1 MSTNIEALYAAGIAT
16 GRVGQLPTSMD
27 GRVPFPA
34 LDPTSAR
41 GNSNSY
47 APTNSP
53 QPVRSA
59 PTSASLNALL
69 GLTPPPATP
78 TPASPHAPTSAPTQ
92 PTVPKAPVASL
103 GKGAIGIAA
112 DAVGGRIGEAA
123 GRKLGGDLGAG
134 YGEALGTGLATA
146 GGVGLATGNPLA
158 AGVAGGVTGVAS
170 LVNSALGALGSAI
183 SAGKGLERAQANLAK
198 SNERYENA
206 LKNRAKGINPDN
218 LRNASPDNIGG
229 KDPLVGYNVSL
240 NGTINYADNGAV
252 LFTYSGQV
260 VASISAPLRYLEKRV
275 DSNSAYID
283 IGDAGPDRSILLA
296 STGGN
301 LRALINNVSINLIR
315 ADGSPQRPSDYAP
328 SPRESPP
335 NPQTRPADPSSGSPQ
350 WLPSVDLRGSDA
362 DRKAFPDFAE
372 PTSPENPFLP
382 ARPNSQPAPLAPSAP
397 QNNKAPQT
405 GSAGSSTGS
414 ASSDSSST
422 GSAPSYS
429 SPSYSTPTGSPS
441 SESVESGE
449 ASPPFQA
456 KPFESGKSNPSEQFD
471 PVDVNTGLTRS
482 EFEKAKEADTA
493 KRRAQQLAPQVAAA
507 NSDAKKI
514 EEQLKNLSTVPRQDL
529 GGKSP
534 QEFQREQYQN
544 SIKNDEIRLAAYKQ
558 ASSASQTT
566 PQSTTNTSPNAG
578 QVIGGLAGIAATVA
592 ALKLGSDLLVNNS
605 ISNTPKIDN
614 INTNTQPNAQQT
626 NAKQGVCDAMQPTQC
641 GFEGVKAAT
650 TEATNP
656 IKDIANDNKGLLAG
670 IGATL
675 ANMIA
680 TLATILT
687 KFTQLFTFLD
697 INAKVEAVKSTMTLA
712 LTVHNALM
720 LSQSLGDTLGLII
733 DNVLNVFGNTFR
745 STDGTQISA
754 SQYLGATV
762 RQWIINVIGADNYL
776 KLSDALATANR
787 IYQTGMNIVSTVQSI
802 LDSAA
807 SVAQATGINVAKIG
821 NALRDESVVSPR
833 AYTHMDDTALG
844 NRPTTL
850 SRFTA
855 LTTTISDL
863 DTKAQ
868 NLVTI
873 TAAPIQIK
881 DAIKQSKDDIKA
893 FNDARDGNSVEAKA
907 ARDAKVEEIKALK
920 PLTEATVG
928 KRDDDT

>member
-1 MSTNIEALYAAGIAT
+1 MSSPFATPSSGYIDVVPSAAIALPSGLAVSDTRVSPYPINPDE
-16 GRVGQLPTSMD
+16 GR
-27 GRVPFPA
+27 
-34 LDPTSAR
+34 
-41 GNSNSY
+41 
-47 APTNSP
+47 
-53 QPVRSA
+53 
-59 PTSASLNALL
+59 L
-69 GLTPPPATP
+69 GLPIRGQATHPSNVRRNLAPFSGKPTQPSNRLPFAEPPPPATP
-78 TPASPHAPTSAPTQ
+78 TPVSPHAPTSAPTQ
-92 PTVPKAPVASL
+92 PTVPKAPIPSI
-103 GKGAIGIAA
+103 GKSAIGIAA
-112 DAVGGRIGEAA
+112 DIAGGRIGEAV
-123 GRKLGGDLGAG
+123 GRNVGGDLGAG

-146 GGVGLATGNPLA
+146 GGVALTTGHPLA
-158 AGVAGGVTGVAS
+158 AAVAGGVTGVAS
-170 LVNSALGALGSAI
+170 LANSALGALASAI

-218 LRNASPDNIGG
+218 LSNASPDNIGG

-240 NGTINYADNGAV
+240 SGAINYADNGAV

-260 VASISAPLRYLEKRV
+260 VASISAPLRYVEKRV

-301 LRALINNVSINLIR
+301 LRALINNVSITLIR

-350 WLPSVDLRGSDA
+350 WLPSIDLSGSPS

-372 PTSPENPFLP
+372 PTSPANPFLP

-397 QNNKAPQT
+397 QNNRAPQT
-405 GSAGSSTGS
+405 GDASKPTSGSNEGKRDPF
-414 ASSDSSST
+414 AN
-422 GSAPSYS
+422 G
-429 SPSYSTPTGSPS
+429 
-441 SESVESGE
+441 

-605 ISNTPKIDN
+605 LSNSPKIDQ
-614 INTNTQPNAQQT
+614 IAQNTTNANQQT
-626 NAKQGVCDAMQPTQC
+626 NAKAGVCNAMEPQQC
-641 GFEGVKAAT
+641 GYEGVKAAT

-656 IKDIANDNKGLLAG
+656 IKDQATANNGLLQ
-670 IGATL
+670 TL
-675 ANMIA
+675 
-680 TLATILT
+680 LALL
-687 KFTQLFTFLD
+687 QGLNTFLLSNIGKILD
-697 INAKVEAVKSTMTLA
+697 LLNRQVVDRVLAVTNFA
-712 LTVHNALM
+712 LTLHNALM
-720 LSQSLGDTLGLII
+720 LSQGIGDTVGAIV
-733 DNVLNVFGNTFR
+733 DNVLSIGNWSFRNSEGNTV
-745 STDGTQISA
+745 
-754 SQYLGATV
+754 GAGE
-762 RQWIINVIGADNYL
+762 VIGANFRNLMVNLVGVENYTT
-776 KLSDALATANR
+776 LSTTFAQANR
-787 IYQTGMNIVSTVQSI
+787 IYQAGMNIVNNVQSM

-807 SVAQATGINVAKIG
+807 SVAQSSGINIAKIG
-821 NALRDESVVSPR
+821 NALRDNHVVSPR
-833 AYTHMDDTALG
+833 DYTHMDDTPEG
-844 NRPTTL
+844 NRATKKNRFDQLTTL
-850 SRFTA
+850 
-855 LTTTISDL
+855 ISDA
-863 DTKAQ
+863 DTNLQ
-868 NLVTI
+868 NLTNI
-873 TAAPIQIK
+873 TGNIVSIK
-881 DAIKQSKDDIKA
+881 DSVKQSKDDIKA
-893 FNDARDGNSVEAKA
+893 FNDARDANSTVN
-907 ARDAKVEEIKALK
+907 RDAKEAVLTQIRELK
-920 PLTEATVG
+920 PLTEISIA
-928 KRDDDT
+928 KREEET